1 MGCAQPGK
9 ERKSPENLKTERKE
23 DSIGLKQFSC
33 ISLEGYLRRISNI
46 SSVSEYFDHFQKFT
60 KLSFTEDL
68 KTLFFSSFSINGQVL
83 SRDFKVFCILLSGSP
98 ELEKA
103 EGLWYVFDEG
113 LKDSLLISQL
123 KELISILLKVS
134 VLFIPLSVNDSGK
147 DSERLEKWQK
157 ELIERVS
164 SLEVKLLKHF
174 AQGKESLS
182 KEEFLLKVQDRP
194 EGLITSPADLRG
206 QLERTQ
212 VIPNKFANPFKN
224 MKVTKLTG

>member
-1 MGCAQPGK
+1 
-9 ERKSPENLKTERKE
+9 
-23 DSIGLKQFSC
+23 
-33 ISLEGYLRRISNI
+33 
-46 SSVSEYFDHFQKFT
+46 
-60 KLSFTEDL
+60 
-68 KTLFFSSFSINGQVL
+68 
-83 SRDFKVFCILLSGSP
+83 
-98 ELEKA
+98 
-103 EGLWYVFDEG
+103 
-113 LKDSLLISQL
+113 
-123 KELISILLKVS
+123 
-134 VLFIPLSVNDSGK
+134 VNDSGK